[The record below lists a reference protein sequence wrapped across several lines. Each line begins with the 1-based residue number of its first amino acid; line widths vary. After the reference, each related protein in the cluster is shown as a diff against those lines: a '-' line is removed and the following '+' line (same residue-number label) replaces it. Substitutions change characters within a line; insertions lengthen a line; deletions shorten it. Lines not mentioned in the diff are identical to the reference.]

1 MKIIKL
7 AALAA
12 TCLLFIIIHLVNPN
26 FFPHLVMLLSHGDI
40 LETAS
45 YIDSFGLGAIVF
57 SFFLTV
63 FVNAIGFP
71 PAIIFSTANVLIF
84 GILPGILLSC
94 IAETVGVTI
103 TFLFLR
109 FFFRDTAA
117 KIIAESRIL
126 SNIDRYTG
134 KRGFVV
140 MMIARMVPYFPSAIL
155 NAIGA
160 LSAISLRDYVLA
172 SFVGKFPSTGI
183 EAIIGHDTI
192 THHPDQTRL
201 IVVIV
206 LAVILIVGAWLYE
219 KRVMKHEKIG
229 NRE

>member
-1 MKIIKL
+1 L
-7 AALAA
+7 YWDL
-12 TCLLFIIIHLVNPN
+12 
-26 FFPHLVMLLSHGDI
+26 
-40 LETAS
+40 
-45 YIDSFGLGAIVF
+45 
-57 SFFLTV
+57 
-63 FVNAIGFP
+63 
-71 PAIIFSTANVLIF
+71 
-84 GILPGILLSC
+84 
-94 IAETVGVTI
+94 
-103 TFLFLR
+103 
-109 FFFRDTAA
+109 FFRDTAA
-117 KIIAESRIL
+117 KIIAESKVL